1 MPSPP
6 PLPSLAILAG
16 EWLDWKN
23 TSKPSAATL
32 RARRADLVA
41 IAELLDR
48 DVRDISARE
57 EPVDGLGRWLGD
69 LEPSDLTREAVTSAF
84 ARYAR
89 THAASSIRR
98 CRSTWSGFCRWLVV
112 HREVLAANP
121 VDFVEPPSAKRWRP
135 KPISEDDLA
144 RIVHAAQ
151 QPAEKARRPW
161 PELERVLCALF
172 VGGGLRVGEAVTL
185 RVGDVRRSPSE
196 LTKLHVTGK
205 GGVAR
210 TVPVPPEVVAVVDEY
225 LTSRQGRLG
234 RFKATDPLLVRP
246 SGQPLTASVVDHLVL
261 GWFRRAGVAPPQG
274 ALAHSLRHT
283 YATLLVEQS
292 GSVPEVQ
299 RLLGH
304 ANLATTQAYIDVAA
318 KGVEEAAMANPARRL
333 LSRPDK

>member
-6 PLPSLAILAG
+6 PRPSLAILAG

-48 DVRDISARE
+48 DLRDISARE
-57 EPVDGLGRWLGD
+57 EPVDGLERSLGD
-69 LEPSDLTREAVTSAF
+69 LEPSDLSREAVTSAF

-135 KPISEDDLA
+135 KPISDDDLA

-151 QPAEKARRPW
+151 QPAAGRGPSWNGSCVPCSSVAGCESAK
-161 PELERVLCALF
+161 
-172 VGGGLRVGEAVTL
+172 
-185 RVGDVRRSPSE
+185 RS
-196 LTKLHVTGK
+196 
-205 GGVAR
+205 R
-210 TVPVPPEVVAVVDEY
+210 
-225 LTSRQGRLG
+225 
-234 RFKATDPLLVRP
+234 
-246 SGQPLTASVVDHLVL
+246 
-261 GWFRRAGVAPPQG
+261 
-274 ALAHSLRHT
+274 
-283 YATLLVEQS
+283 
-292 GSVPEVQ
+292 
-299 RLLGH
+299 
-304 ANLATTQAYIDVAA
+304 
-318 KGVEEAAMANPARRL
+318 
-333 LSRPDK
+333 